1 MGSVFCPMR
10 GAPQDEGELRTE
22 KDDVARAPVAQ
33 APAKPAP
40 PPPASWD
47 PIPAPGCDP
56 ELLVLAAIQTC
67 CPSGL
72 RRYLQRRAQVTG
84 FQCFDYTP
92 HADEGFR
99 INVPS
104 HALTIDTELSDEQKA
119 KAAEAGLPESSVIL
133 VKVIGVNALS
143 TIEAGDGDRTRLR
156 IVRQVEVEED

>member
-1 MGSVFCPMR
+1 MRAGCGLSPSLVVGSSNPCSP
-10 GAPQDEGELRTE
+10 L
-22 KDDVARAPVAQ
+22 
-33 APAKPAP
+33 
-40 PPPASWD
+40 
-47 PIPAPGCDP
+47 
-56 ELLVLAAIQTC
+56 
-67 CPSGL
+67 
-72 RRYLQRRAQVTG
+72 QVTG